1 MLPTILDIASLR
13 AAFASGRLDPVGLAE
28 IVAERMAASPDP
40 AIFITA
46 VSRAD
51 LIAAAHALM
60 AANPEPNSL
69 PLWGLPFAVKDN
81 IDVAGLPTTAACPAF
96 AYTPERDAV
105 VVARLKAAGALVTGK
120 TNLDQFAT
128 GLNGTRSPY
137 GAPRSVFNADYVSGG
152 SSSGSAVAV
161 AAGLA
166 CFSLGTDTAGS
177 GRVPAAF
184 NNIVGIKPTPGLLST
199 TGLVPACR
207 SLDCITVFSATVGDG
222 IAVRRIAEGFDS
234 ADPYSRPAVPH
245 PLPAAGLRFGVLTPD
260 EREFYGDAET
270 AALYNAAIARLEGLG
285 GVAVP
290 FDYAPFR
297 EIAALLYDGPWVA
310 ERLAAIETFHAEH
323 AAAMDP
329 SVRAIIESARG
340 YSAVDAFRGRYAF
353 EACKRRTDAILAEID
368 VLLLPTSP
376 TTYSVAEMEAEP
388 IVRNSHFGRYTNFA
402 NLLGMATIAVPTG
415 FRRDGLPAG
424 VMLVGPGF
432 SDEALAPWADALHRA
447 LDGGLGIER
456 GRPLPEESRVFPAA
470 SDRIPLVVVGAHLT
484 GLPLNH
490 QLQELGATCLRATR
504 TAPDYRLYALPGTV
518 PPKPGLVREPGFNGP
533 GLEVEVWALDKNAFG
548 RFVADIPAPLGIGK
562 ITLEDGSSHS
572 GFLCEAYAVIGADE
586 VTSHRGW
593 RAYVTAAKTE
603 TSPEAAPEAS

>member
-1 MLPTILDIASLR
+1 MLPTILDAATLREAYASR
-13 AAFASGRLDPVGLAE
+13 ELDPIVVAG
-28 IVAERMAASPDP
+28 IVAERMATSADP

-46 VSRAD
+46 VAHDD
-51 LIAAAHALM
+51 LVAAARDLM
-60 AANPEPNSL
+60 ERHPEPNSL

-96 AYTPERDAV
+96 AYTPEADAA

-137 GAPRSVFNADYVSGG
+137 GAPRSVFSAEYVSGG

-184 NNIVGIKPTPGLLST
+184 NNIVGIKPTPGALST

-207 SLDCITVFSATVGDG
+207 SLDCITVFAATVGDG
-222 IAVRRIAEGFDS
+222 TAVRRVAEGFDP
-234 ADPYSRPAVPH
+234 ADPYSRIPIPRA
-245 PLPAAGLRFGVLTPD
+245 LPATGLRFGVLAPD

-270 AALYNAAIARLEGLG
+270 EALYDAAIARLESLG

-310 ERLAAIETFHAEH
+310 ERLAAIETFHADH
-323 AAAMDP
+323 AGAMDP
-329 SVRAIIESARG
+329 SVRAIVESARG
-340 YSAVDAFRGRYAF
+340 YSAVDAFKGRYAF
-353 EACKRRTDAILAEID
+353 EACKRRTDAILAGLD

-376 TTYSVAEMEAEP
+376 TTYSVAEMQAEP
-388 IVRNSHFGRYTNFA
+388 ILRNSHFGRYTNFA
-402 NLLGMATIAVPTG
+402 NLLGMAAIAVPAG

-424 VMLVGPGF
+424 VMLVAPAF
-432 SDEALAPWADALHRA
+432 TDEALAPWADALHRA
-447 LDGGLGIER
+447 LGGGMGLDR
-456 GRPLPEESRVFPAA
+456 AAALPEASRVPGAEA
-470 SDRIPLVVVGAHLT
+470 DGISLVVVGAHLT
-484 GLPLNH
+484 GLALNH
-490 QLQELGATCLRATR
+490 QLQDLGARFLRATR
-504 TAPDYRLYALPGTV
+504 TASDYRLFALPGTV
-518 PPKPGLVREPGFNGP
+518 PAKPGLVREPGHAGP
-533 GLEVEVWALDKNAFG
+533 GLEVEVWSLDPASFG
-548 RFVADIPAPLGIGK
+548 RFAAAIPAPLGIGK
-562 ITLEDGSSHS
+562 ITLADGETAS
-572 GFLCEAYAVIGADE
+572 GFLCEAHAVAGAPE
-586 VTSHRGW
+586 ITHHGGW
-593 RAYVTAAKTE
+593 RAYLAANQ
-603 TSPEAAPEAS
+603 A